1 MPFHLEKV
9 GKNQYYVVTTDTGN
23 RHSHKPISKE
33 KAEAQLRILQHI
45 YQIKEK

>member
-1 MPFHLEKV
+1 MPFHLEKF
-9 GKNQYYVVTTDTGN
+9 GLNKYYVVTTDTGN
-23 RHSHKPISKE
+23 KHSKNPITKE

>member
-1 MPFHLEKV
+1 MPFHIEKV
-9 GKNQYYVVTTDTGN
+9 KGGYYVVTTDTG
-23 RHSHKPISKE
+23 RKHSNHPISKE